1 MAKDKAK
8 SKGVRNTERP
18 NGKAWK
24 KKADRKPLK
33 RIKGFKEPNAYLI
46 MHNDGRLEIRHSGE

>member
-1 MAKDKAK
+1 MAKDKPK

-24 KKADRKPLK
+24 KKADKKPLK
-33 RIKGFKEPNAYLI
+33 RIKGFKKPSNYLLAFTA
-46 MHNDGRLEIRHSGE
+46 DGVFEIRHKG